1 MATAPRDTPIKTSQ
15 DDTAIGVEDDSMAG
29 RRRKGRRGSR
39 KTRRGGAFQFKTQD
53 VNTAAPPPP
62 NAPQGPLGGRRR
74 RKTRKGRRSTKK
86 RGGDPPGYV
95 PGQYI
100 PATQKYRQRYGS
112 TGSTSSVPEA
122 APVSVPAPEPVKK
135 TNAPSWWNPRDPRPA
150 FEQAQYGGPPLGG
163 KTHRRRRRGGRW
175 NY

>member
-39 KTRRGGAFQFKTQD
+39 KTRRGGAFQFKTQEA
-53 VNTAAPPPP
+53 NTGAPPPP

-74 RKTRKGRRSTKK
+74 KSRKGRRSTKK
-86 RGGDPPGYV
+86 RGGNPPEYV
-95 PGQYI
+95 PGQWVS
-100 PATQKYRQRYGS
+100 PSQRYRERYGS
-112 TGSTSSVPEA
+112 TGSTQSVPDSAPAAA
-122 APVSVPAPEPVKK
+122 APAASAPK
-135 TNAPSWWNPRDPRPA
+135 TNTPSWWNPRDPRPA
-150 FEQAQYGGPPLGG
+150 FEQAQYGGPLGG
-163 KTHRRRRRGGRW
+163 KTRRRRRRGGRW